1 MVKFWQFSN
10 INLKSSY
17 RSRSKKKAVLKNFSI
32 LIGKHRFSSR
42 QLYYKETPTHV
53 LSCKYCE
60 VFKNIYFKE
69 HLRTAASWELFM
81 RVLSKE
87 KLSKFI
93 KETVGYFLMF
103 LFQNA
108 FDPLWNK
115 SWIYTNFLTFCTNLK
130 KLIIFIDWVH

>member
-1 MVKFWQFSN
+1 MFKSGWVLIKMVVEGYVIYIRCFSCE
-10 INLKSSY
+10 Y
-17 RSRSKKKAVLKNFSI
+17 
-32 LIGKHRFSSR
+32 
-42 QLYYKETPTHV
+42 
-53 LSCKYCE
+53 CKI
-60 VFKNIYFKE
+60 FKNIYFKE